1 MYRISE
7 DLDLKEI
14 VGSEI
19 QQICSGRYDVQFRFG
34 SGTCIA
40 VQGDITLLNRNREL
54 GRWTEDGNWSS
65 LAFQQLLN
73 IPVTNYSVPN
83 DRLLQ
88 IEFDNGLLLQVHDS
102 SEQYESFQIT
112 KEGENEMIVV

>member
-19 QQICSGRYDVQFRFG
+19 QQVCSGRYDVQFRFG

-40 VQGDITLLNRNREL
+40 VQGDITLLNRNKNWEVGPKVTT
-54 GRWTEDGNWSS
+54 GRALPFN
-65 LAFQQLLN
+65 
-73 IPVTNYSVPN
+73 
-83 DRLLQ
+83 
-88 IEFDNGLLLQVHDS
+88 
-102 SEQYESFQIT
+102 SF
-112 KEGENEMIVV
+112 